1 MSGPNGSLWVD
12 PEGVLSVSRAYDGH
26 IAMYDRYLS
35 RLDQLRAQYANA
47 WGDDEI
53 GNQFREQF
61 DNTMDVVEGIILG
74 VRGSVEY
81 AAVGLRISG
90 EGYRQAEDDAIEAGR
105 IIGTEF
111 AALPTQVASRQPGE
125 HAPQYA
131 SRQPALPAVEAGTL
145 TPMHAARRADK
156 PALQV
161 GVRLQGELIDA
172 EEVAGTPMIAAVR
185 QPAEPA
191 LQSRRA
197 VQGRLL
203 GVDSEDDIEQP
214 TSRLAAHLPGEPA
227 LQSRR
232 AVQGR
237 LLGVDSED
245 DIEQPTSR
253 LAAQLPADPGVLPTF
268 TPAMPLT
275 SAHISH
281 PTEGVLIDG
290 APVPEGFEL
299 RTLNTFEDD
308 TSRLDVNYYDSVF
321 PLGDRHVV
329 TGPDGQPLNPG
340 DGHLFLVKPQ
350 ENPIDPTSPDYH
362 PILFSFAADGT
373 AVPL

>member
-12 PEGVLSVSRAYDGH
+12 PEGVLSVGRAYDGH
-26 IAMYDRYLS
+26 IAMYDRYLR

-111 AALPTQVASRQPGE
+111 AALPTRVASRQPGE

-145 TPMHAARRADK
+145 TPMHAARRPDE

-161 GVRLQGELIDA
+161 GVRLEGELIDA
-172 EEVAGTPMIAAVR
+172 EVVAGTPMIAAVR
-185 QPAEPA
+185 QPGEPA

-197 VQGRLL
+197 VQDRLI

-214 TSRLAAHLPGEPA
+214 TSRF
-227 LQSRR
+227 
-232 AVQGR
+232 
-237 LLGVDSED
+237 
-245 DIEQPTSR
+245 
-253 LAAQLPADPGVLPTF
+253 AAQLPADPGVLPTF

-275 SAHISH
+275 SAHMSH
-281 PTEGVLIDG
+281 PTEGVLVDG

-299 RTLNTFEDD
+299 RTLNTFEDG

-329 TGPDGQPLNPG
+329 TGPDGQSLNPG

-362 PILFSFAADGT
+362 PMLFSFAADGT
-373 AVPL
+373 ALPL